1 MENSFIQY
9 IALPRLIYKGT
20 TSYMHGLVCG
30 HICYLNDIIA
40 TFPETLCPLSLCGA
54 GKIAGADNPCP

>member
-1 MENSFIQY
+1 MDSSVAAFAI
-9 IALPRLIYKGT
+9 
-20 TSYMHGLVCG
+20 
-30 HICYLNDIIA
+30 LNDIIA